1 MEIDR
6 YLEIQ
11 KLCNRDSY
19 EFLHETH
26 SSPENFK
33 LNDFFEYLL
42 SKRNIQYIE
51 HKFSSKR
58 IVGHYMRDEL
68 GKSIMINS
76 LNDRHAKVIGRG
88 HELGHDTLHL
98 TTARSQTFN
107 DGIDNIYSGTEK
119 IEIEANTAAMMYYM
133 PDISLFVAL
142 SEPKMNYIEL
152 LKLFD
157 APDWLLE
164 RRIIRFLQINCMM
177 TFDDAEIAVFK
188 YKGKSYYDHNSL
200 IQEIIKLE
208 TFEKKIT
215 GEFMTPSFF
224 TQKTNKCSTFEQR
237 KLFTIYK

>member
-11 KLCNRDSY
+11 KLCNMDSY
-19 EFLHETH
+19 EFLHESH
-26 SSPENFK
+26 NSPERFN

-42 SKRNIQYIE
+42 SKRNIKYIE

-76 LNDRHAKVIGRG
+76 SNDRYAKIIGRG

-98 TTARSQTFN
+98 TSERSQTFK
-107 DGIDNIYSGTEK
+107 DGIENIYSGTEK
-119 IEIEANTAAMMYYM
+119 IEIEANTAAMMYYI

-142 SEPKMNYIEL
+142 SDPKMNYIEL

-157 APDWLLE
+157 VPNWLLE

-188 YKGKSYYDHNSL
+188 YKGKSYYDRNSL
-200 IQEIIKLE
+200 VQEIIKIE
-208 TFEKKIT
+208 MFEKKII
-215 GEFMTPSFF
+215 GDYQTPSFF
-224 TQKTNKCSTFEQR
+224 SQKTNKCSIFEQR
-237 KLFTIYK
+237 RLFSI